1 MDKDNI
7 FKSCNFYLDDG
18 DVVHVLIK
26 DFVGDSLSISL
37 NDNDGTQEDD
47 TEITPYG
54 ELYTGDY
61 GALYN
66 WYAVTDV
73 RNICAEGWHVSTDA
87 EILTMRTYLGGWLI
101 AGGKLKETGIIYW
114 SSPNTDATNEVGF
127 YGRGGGYR
135 LGDTGTF
142 NNIGGFARFHS
153 SGDYTEGNHYG
164 FHLFNTNG
172 WMSVITYDANSKKEG
187 RSIRHVK
194 DSTTLTHGQTGI
206 YTGNDGNIYP
216 TICIGTQEWMA
227 CNLAETEFRNGEL
240 IPNVEDNGAWAVLV
254 TAGMCY
260 YNNVEI

>member
-1 MDKDNI
+1 MDKDNV

-37 NDNDGTQEDD
+37 NDNDGTQEDE
-47 TEITPYG
+47 TEIGTSG
-54 ELYTGDY
+54 ELYAGIY

-66 WYAVTDV
+66 WYAATDV
-73 RNICAEGWHVSTDA
+73 RNIANTGWHVSTDA

-187 RSIRHVK
+187 RSIRLVK
-194 DSTTLTHGQTGI
+194 DNSVEAQ
-206 YTGNDGNIYP
+206 YTGNDGKVYD
-216 TICIGTQEWMA
+216 CIKIGDQVWLA
-227 CNLAETEFRNGEL
+227 SNLAETKYRNGDL
-240 IPNVEDNGAWAVLV
+240 IPEVTDNAAWAALT